1 MFEISQGFRST
12 SDDNLP
18 TDTIIEFRTKTQPL
32 YVQLKKTNN
41 LFNYCYHNYHH

>member
-1 MFEISQGFRST
+1 MFEISQGFKST

-32 YVQLKKTNN
+32 SDMLLEVKNHIPTKTNC
-41 LFNYCYHNYHH
+41 LH